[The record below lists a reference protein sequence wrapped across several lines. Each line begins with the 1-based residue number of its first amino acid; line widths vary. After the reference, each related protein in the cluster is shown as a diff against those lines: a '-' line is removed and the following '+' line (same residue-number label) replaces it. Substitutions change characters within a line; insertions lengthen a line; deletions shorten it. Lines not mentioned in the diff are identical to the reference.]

1 MFVRTL
7 QSGSRTSTITAAIA
21 EVGRIAKSF
30 SLLSFMDNAAHRRKI
45 LVQLNRHEKR
55 HELSRQIFHGLRG

>member
-7 QSGSRTSTITAAIA
+7 QSGSRTSTITADRAK
-21 EVGRIAKSF
+21 VGRIAN
-30 SLLSFMDNAAHRRKI
+30 SLSVLSYVDNAAHRRKI